1 MELIDN
7 LIGVLKSEKDLYSDL
22 YLLLQQEISSI
33 IKWDIEN
40 INEINKKKNTYY
52 CKEHLLDEAIKINLG
67 KLKTALNLNE
77 LNIENLTDYIEDTDQ
92 KQALLS
98 LRMQLLEIIE
108 KTQQESIKIKILY
121 RNNIKIIDEF
131 FCKIGI
137 TGNTTYTKNKKIA
150 PAGNYTF
157 TRNI

>member
-137 TGNTTYTKNKKIA
+137 TGNTTYTKNKKIT